1 MSVVLV
7 MPSNS
12 NVMQSI
18 TDLEI
23 LEQMKS
29 EGALFILF
37 GGEHCNVC
45 HTLRPQLISLLDNH
59 FPDMRAVYVDCEAS
73 PEICAQHSVFSLPAV
88 KVYIDGMLIAE
99 DARAFSLSEL
109 MQRIERP
116 YAMWRDE
123 KQ

>member
-1 MSVVLV
+1 MFT
-7 MPSNS
+7 
-12 NVMQSI
+12 I
-18 TDLEI
+18 TELDI
-23 LEQMKS
+23 LEQMKA

-45 HTLRPQLISLLDNH
+45 HTLRPKLISLLDEH
-59 FPDMRAVYVDCEAS
+59 FPDMRVVYIDCEAS
-73 PEICAQHSVFSLPAV
+73 PEICAQHRVFSLPVV

-116 YAMWRDE
+116 YALWRIEDSE
-123 KQ
+123 

>member
-1 MSVVLV
+1 MLTIS
-7 MPSNS
+7 
-12 NVMQSI
+12 
-18 TDLEI
+18 DLDS
-23 LEQMKS
+23 LEQMKA

-45 HTLRPQLISLLDNH
+45 HTLRPQLISLLNKH